1 MKGCQLLLWLRHL
14 PDHVLMVRSLRLVF
28 LAIVPIVLLEAGAAP
43 NDKPDERLK
52 SVTAIFDN
60 TSHPP
65 LRERVDRKIRSG
77 KTCFSLAPAPSGAD
91 AILEI
96 VLDLGEMEAE
106 TGTGGATATLTLQSG
121 EEVWSRSERVILQ
134 GDFLSDL
141 VNRLLNR
148 LAADAGCK
156 ARTKAK

>member
-1 MKGCQLLLWLRHL
+1 
-14 PDHVLMVRSLRLVF
+14 MVRNLRVVSLAVV
-28 LAIVPIVLLEAGAAP
+28 AIVLAEAGTPP
-43 NDKPDERLK
+43 NDKADARLK

-60 TSHPP
+60 SSHPP
-65 LRERVDRKIRSG
+65 LRARVDRKIRSG
-77 KTCFSLAPAPSGAD
+77 KTCFTLAPALSDAD

-156 ARTKAK
+156 TRTKGK